1 MNRMG
6 TAERDIR
13 LVAKQA
19 RIAREL
25 ERFQAEA
32 RPETEGMAREV
43 ADILR
48 SIHDNLFDPRLNVAS
63 VKEWCAIRNNNI
75 SSRFRWAVGLGIREY
90 IERLR
95 LEAAAQLLREEDLE
109 VYLVAMAVGYDHQE
123 TFCRAFQ
130 RRLGRPPSEYRLS
143 P

>member
-1 MNRMG
+1 MNRTL
-6 TAERDIR
+6 TADVR
-13 LVAKQA
+13 LVEKQE

-32 RPETEGMAREV
+32 RPETQGMTREI
-43 ADILR
+43 ADVLQ

-75 SSRFRWAVGLGIREY
+75 SSRFRWTVGLGIREY

-95 LEAAAQLLREEDLE
+95 LEAASRLLREGDLE

-130 RRLGRPPSEYRLS
+130 RRLGRPPSEYRLTS
-143 P
+143 

>member
-1 MNRMG
+1 MSWNMA
-6 TAERDIR
+6 AERDSR
-13 LVAKQA
+13 LVEKQE

-32 RPETEGMAREV
+32 RPETHAFAREV
-43 ADILR
+43 ADVLQ
-48 SIHDNLFDPRLNVAS
+48 SIHDNLFDPRLNVTS
-63 VKEWCAIRNNNI
+63 VKAWCAIRNNNI

-95 LEAAAQLLREEDLE
+95 LEAAAQLLRKGDLE

-130 RRLGRPPSEYRLS
+130 RRLGLPPSEYRLAR
-143 P
+143 